1 MKLNYKRTILIGFA
15 FFSICAFW
23 QFYDNEI
30 PKILKYT
37 FNLGETA
44 TGVVM
49 ALDNVLALF
58 LLPFFG
64 SLSDKTDSKMGKRMP
79 YILFGTIVATALLFV
94 LITVARPSGSLPMFI
109 VVLLLLLVAMGT
121 YRSPAVSLMP
131 DLTPAPFRS
140 SANAIINL
148 MGTLGG
154 VYILVMIKVLLKEAA
169 DPAKTDYMPLMF
181 SLIGIMLVAV
191 LVVFFTINEKKIKK
205 DIDKEGGLQSLGET
219 FEDGE
224 ESADAKKEMPADV
237 KKSLIFLLVSVF
249 LWFTAYNAVTTA
261 FSRFVVEVWDLHD
274 NAYATCLLVATGA
287 ATLAYVPIAFISGK
301 LGRKKTILIG
311 IAIMAASFVITGLY
325 PHFSTSINIFFALVG
340 IGWAAINVNS
350 YPMVVEMSKSGD
362 IGKFTGTYYT
372 FSMAAQVFTPIFSGF
387 LLEHVSYKTLF
398 PYAFIFSALAF
409 ATMFMVKHGD
419 TRPAKKKSVL
429 ENFDVDD

>member
-64 SLSDKTDSKMGKRMP
+64 SLSDKTNTRFGKRMP
-79 YILFGTIVATALLFV
+79 FILVGTALSVIFLFE
-94 LITVARPSGSLPMFI
+94 LITVARPTRNLLLFI
-109 VVLLLLLVAMGT
+109 VILLLLLVAMGI

-154 VYILVMIKVLLKEAA
+154 IYILVMIKVL
-169 DPAKTDYMPLMF
+169 
-181 SLIGIMLVAV
+181 
-191 LVVFFTINEKKIKK
+191 
-205 DIDKEGGLQSLGET
+205 
-219 FEDGE
+219 
-224 ESADAKKEMPADV
+224 
-237 KKSLIFLLVSVF
+237 
-249 LWFTAYNAVTTA
+249 
-261 FSRFVVEVWDLHD
+261 
-274 NAYATCLLVATGA
+274 
-287 ATLAYVPIAFISGK
+287 
-301 LGRKKTILIG
+301 
-311 IAIMAASFVITGLY
+311 
-325 PHFSTSINIFFALVG
+325 
-340 IGWAAINVNS
+340 
-350 YPMVVEMSKSGD
+350 
-362 IGKFTGTYYT
+362 
-372 FSMAAQVFTPIFSGF
+372 
-387 LLEHVSYKTLF
+387 
-398 PYAFIFSALAF
+398 
-409 ATMFMVKHGD
+409 
-419 TRPAKKKSVL
+419 
-429 ENFDVDD
+429 